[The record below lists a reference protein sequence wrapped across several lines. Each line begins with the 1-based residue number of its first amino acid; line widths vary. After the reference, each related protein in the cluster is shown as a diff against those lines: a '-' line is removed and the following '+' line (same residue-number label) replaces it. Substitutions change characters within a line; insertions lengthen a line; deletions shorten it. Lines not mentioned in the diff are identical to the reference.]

1 MLNLIE
7 EMYMCTIE
15 SRGHMNEIAS
25 RTIQKTLKALSG
37 TLDWS
42 EPELHVGEGT
52 LRQLPRLLKE
62 KQLKKVLIVTDKGI
76 IQAGLLEQFIM
87 NLDEQGMTYRVFDG
101 IEPNPT
107 IEMCE
112 EIAIHFNSLHAD
124 AIIAVGGG
132 SVLDAAKAAGII
144 ITQPEKPLSA
154 FRGLL
159 KVWKKTPYTVMV
171 PTTAGTGSEGTI
183 ASVLSSAAGNE
194 KYAIMDN
201 VLTPDL
207 AVLDSDLIQT
217 LPKSL
222 IAGPGMD
229 ALTHA
234 VEAYI
239 GQSNTAET
247 KEHAKATVKLMS
259 ENLKKVYD
267 GEADAEA
274 RENLL
279 LASYYGGRAFTRAY
293 VGYVHAISHA
303 LTAYYNLP
311 HGSTNATVLPHVLRL
326 FGENIADA
334 LAELAVEAGIENPE
348 GSAVENAKRFIKW
361 VDEMNESMGI
371 AKHIPE
377 IKETD
382 LDGLTEHAAKEA
394 HPLYP
399 VPIIFTRDD
408 IKEAY
413 RIVKGEIE

>member
-1 MLNLIE
+1 MNKCI
-7 EMYMCTIE
+7 IE
-15 SRGHMNEIAS
+15 SRRHMNELAS
-25 RTIQKTLKALSG
+25 RTIQKTLKALSNL
-37 TLDWS
+37 LDWS
-42 EPELHVGEGT
+42 EPELHAGEGT
-52 LRQLPRLLKE
+52 LNQLPTLLKE
-62 KQLKKVLIVTDKGI
+62 KQLNRILIVTDKGV
-76 IQAGLLEQFIM
+76 IQAGLLDKFTVK
-87 NLDEQGMTYRVFDG
+87 LAEQGITYGIFDE

-107 IEMCE
+107 LEMSE
-112 EIAIHFNSLHAD
+112 EIAIHFNKLHAN
-124 AIIAVGGG
+124 AIVGIGGG
-132 SVLDAAKAAGII
+132 SVLDATKAAGIV
-144 ITQPEKPLSA
+144 ITQPQKPLSH

-159 KVWKKTPYTVMV
+159 KVWKKTPYTVTV

-183 ASVLSSAAGNE
+183 ASVLSSSVGNE

-207 AVLDSDLIQT
+207 AILDSDLIKT

-229 ALTHA
+229 TLTHA

-247 KEHAKATVKLMS
+247 KKYAKTTVKLIR

-267 GEADAEA
+267 GEADTEA
-274 RENLL
+274 RDNLL

-293 VGYVHAISHA
+293 VGYVHALSHA

-311 HGSTNATVLPHVLRL
+311 HGSTNATVLPHILRL
-326 FGENIADA
+326 YGEEIAPV
-334 LAELAVEAGIENPE
+334 LTELAFEAGVAE
-348 GSAVENAKRFIKW
+348 SDASDVENAKRFIAW
-361 VDEMNESMGI
+361 IDEMNESMGI
-371 AKHIPE
+371 KKYVPE
-377 IKETD
+377 IKEED

-399 VPIIFTRDD
+399 VPVIFTRAE
-408 IKEAY
+408 IKKSY

>member
-1 MLNLIE
+1 MND
-7 EMYMCTIE
+7 TI
-15 SRGHMNEIAS
+15 SRM
-25 RTIQKTLKALSG
+25 IQKTLKALSSL
-37 TLDWS
+37 LDWS
-42 EPELHVGEGT
+42 EPELYVGEGT
-52 LRQLPRLLKE
+52 FRQLPRLLKE

-76 IQAGLLEQFIM
+76 IQAGLLETFLV
-87 NLDEQGMTYRVFDG
+87 NLEEQGITYRIYDG

-112 EIAIHFNSLHAD
+112 EIAIHFNQLHAD
-124 AIIAVGGG
+124 AIVAVGGG
-132 SVLDAAKAAGII
+132 SVLDAAKAAGIV

-159 KVWKKTPYTVMV
+159 KVWKKTPYTITV

-183 ASVLSSAAGNE
+183 ASVLSSAMDNE

-207 AVLDSDLIQT
+207 AVLDSDLIKT

-229 ALTHA
+229 TLTHA

-247 KEHAKATVKLMS
+247 EEHAKATVKLIS

-267 GEADAEA
+267 GEADADA
-274 RENLL
+274 HENLL

-326 FGENIADA
+326 FGDDIVNS
-334 LAELAVEAGIENPE
+334 LAELAVEAGIANPE
-348 GSAVENAKRFIKW
+348 ASNSENADRFINW
-361 VDEMNESMGI
+361 VDDMNTSMGI
-371 AKHIPE
+371 AKYIPE
-377 IKETD
+377 IKEED
-382 LDGLTEHAAKEA
+382 LVGLTEHAVKEA

-399 VPIIFTRDD
+399 VPVIFTRDE
-408 IKEAY
+408 IKKAY